1 MSKLPQ
7 GWADAKLGDVCLVFE
22 SRDPGWNPDAEFAY
36 VDIGSI
42 DNKTQTIAAPKR
54 MLGADAPSR
63 ARRVI
68 KADDVLFSTV
78 RTYLKNIAMVPQEL
92 DGAFTSTGIA
102 VLRAGDGIE
111 PRYLFNWVTS
121 DQFIAEISKSQ
132 DGTLYPAVTDKDVFE
147 AGIRLAPVPEQRRI
161 VAKVDGLTARTARA
175 RKELDRIPTLI
186 ARYKQR
192 LLAQAFNG
200 ELIGKRPT
208 SGEPFDSGCWDIPTS
223 WRWTRFVDVAEI
235 ASNLVKPE
243 SIPDLPHIAPDNI
256 EAGTARL
263 LPYRT
268 IAEDKLISAK
278 NRFYPGQVL
287 YSKIRP
293 YLKKAVLVDFD
304 GACSADMYP
313 LSAGPK
319 LHSKYLLY
327 WLISDSFAQFSARHE
342 GRTVLPKINQKALNA
357 TPFPL
362 PPKEDQIEIVRRIE
376 SAFGWLDRMAA
387 DHAAAARLLPKL
399 DAAILAKAFR
409 GELVPQDP
417 GDEPASVLL
426 NRIKAEREKAD
437 AVPKRGRGRP
447 RMQAIQPAVV
457 NSDSEVFAPT
467 VEMHQPARPRKS
479 AMTKSRQDD
488 DVKGKPYLAGLLKSG
503 RFSDAQSLFRAA
515 DLPIADF
522 YKQLAWEIS
531 EGHILDSAEE
541 LKAA

>member
-1 MSKLPQ
+1 MSDLPH
-7 GWADAKLGDVCLVFE
+7 GWAETSLGEIIVLRGEKLDPATVPDAPFVGLEDIEPHTSRILKTGQGSDVKSSVARFSAGDVLYSRLRPYLNKVTVPDFDGVASAEILVLQPTAATE
-22 SRDPGWNPDAEFAY
+22 AEF
-36 VDIGSI
+36 VRRRIMTREFLDF
-42 DNKTQTIAAPKR
+42 AALLDKGDRP
-54 MLGADAPSR
+54 
-63 ARRVI
+63 RVNF
-68 KADDVLFSTV
+68 K
-78 RTYLKNIAMVPQEL
+78 E
-92 DGAFTSTGIA
+92 
-102 VLRAGDGIE
+102 
-111 PRYLFNWVTS
+111 
-121 DQFIAEISKSQ
+121 IAE
-132 DGTLYPAVTDKDVFE
+132 F
-147 AGIRLAPVPEQRRI
+147 PVALPPLPEQRRI
-161 VAKVDGLTARTARA
+161 VAKVDGLTARSARA

-200 ELIGKRPT
+200 ELIGKRPS
-208 SGEPFDSGCWDIPTS
+208 SGELFDSGCWDVPTS
-223 WRWTRFVDVAEI
+223 WHWTRFVDVAKI

-293 YLKKAVLVDFD
+293 YLKKAVLIDFD

-313 LSAGPK
+313 ISAGPG
-319 LHSKYLLY
+319 LNSKFLLY

-399 DAAILAKAFR
+399 EAAILTKAFC

-417 GDEPASVLL
+417 SDEPASALL
-426 NRIKAEREKAD
+426 ARIKAEREA
-437 AVPKRGRGRP
+437 APKEKSRRGRKAKLPPITATASGE
-447 RMQAIQPAVV
+447 VV
-457 NSDSEVFAPT
+457 ITGSATAT
-467 VEMHQPARPRKS
+467 VGPRKTGKV

-488 DVKGKPYLAGLLKSG
+488 DVKHKPYLAGLLKSG

-515 DLPIADF
+515 DLPVADF
-522 YKQLAWEIS
+522 YKQLAWEIDK
-531 EGHILDSAEE
+531 GHILDSAEE
-541 LKAA
+541 LKAV

>member
-1 MSKLPQ
+1 MSDLPQ
-7 GWADAKLGDVCLVFE
+7 GWTLAEMPLVCDKITDGTHHSPVNLPSGEFKYVTAKNIRPWGLDLTNISYVDAKTHHEIYARCPVNKGDVLYIKDGATTGLAIV
-22 SRDPGWNPDAEFAY
+22 NPLDEPF
-36 VDIGSI
+36 S
-42 DNKTQTIAAPKR
+42 
-54 MLGADAPSR
+54 MLSSVALLKPSR
-63 ARRVI
+63 A
-68 KADDVLFSTV
+68 VLESS
-78 RTYLKNIAMVPQEL
+78 YLKFWLNSPDTLSMML
-92 DGAFTSTGIA
+92 DRMTGTAIRR
-102 VLRAGDGIE
+102 LT
-111 PRYLFNWVTS
+111 LTT
-121 DQFIAEISKSQ
+121 ISAQKI
-132 DGTLYPAVTDKDVFE
+132 P
-147 AGIRLAPVPEQRRI
+147 LAPLPEQRRI

-175 RKELDRIPTLI
+175 RKELDRILTLI

-200 ELIGKRPT
+200 ELIGKRPA
-208 SGEPFDSGCWDIPTS
+208 SGEAFDSGCWDVPTS
-223 WRWTRFVDVAEI
+223 WHWKRFVDVAEI

-293 YLKKAVLVDFD
+293 YLKKAVLIDFD

-313 LSAGPK
+313 IRAGPG

-399 DAAILAKAFR
+399 DATILAKAFR

-417 GDEPASVLL
+417 NDEPADVLL
-426 NRIKAEREKAD
+426 DRIKMEREAEGKK
-437 AVPKRGRGRP
+437 VKSGRGRKPNGSKAMTEKPLLP
-447 RMQAIQPAVV
+447 REQLLK
-457 NSDSEVFAPT
+457 DSEKW
-467 VEMHQPARPRKS
+467 PADGLPFEAI
-479 AMTKSRQDD
+479 AMRNPISHDALRDALFD
-488 DVKGKPYLAGLLKSG
+488 LLSG
-503 RFSDAQSLFRAA
+503 SSPVLQQRFDADAEAMVIQRVAA
-515 DLPIADF
+515 
-522 YKQLAWEIS
+522 
-531 EGHILDSAEE
+531 
-541 LKAA
+541 